1 MAIKSSSEGD
11 KRETLLGT
19 KKRTVFSFHYRLPF
33 NIERVGRFI
42 TVMAAVKLSA
52 LNAF

>member
-1 MAIKSSSEGD
+1 MAIKSSSDGD
-11 KRETLLGT
+11 KRERLLET
-19 KKRTVFSFHYRLPF
+19 KKKTLYSFHYRLPF
-33 NIERVGRFI
+33 NIERVGRFV